1 LYGKRTAHGK
11 RVKKNAGIKLNGKFV
26 HSSTNLLIMKKIFSV
41 IITLL
46 FISFNAASQTTDEIV
61 NKHIEA
67 MGGKEKLLQL
77 KTMVTEGSLSVQGT
91 DIPVKISQEHN
102 KGQRV
107 EITVMGMSG
116 YIINTPTEGWQ
127 FFPFQGQAA
136 PEAMSPEAVKESV
149 DFLDIQNNLLDY
161 KQKGHQ
167 VEYVG
172 KEDFEGTEC
181 FKLKVVFKGGAEA
194 NMYIDP
200 STYYVIKQVTKTK
213 STGQEVVQDQTFSNF
228 KKQDGY
234 VFPFSLTGVGPGGV
248 LTVTKIEVNK
258 PLDASLFKAPK

>member
-1 LYGKRTAHGK
+1 
-11 RVKKNAGIKLNGKFV
+11 
-26 HSSTNLLIMKKIFSV
+26 MKKIFSV

-46 FISFNAASQTTDEIV
+46 FISFNAISQTADEII

-77 KTMVTEGSLSVQGT
+77 KTMVTEGSLSVQGM
-91 DIPVKISQEHN
+91 DIPIKISQEHN

-107 EITVMGMSG
+107 EISVMGMTG
-116 YIINTPTEGWQ
+116 YIINTPIEGWQ
-127 FFPFQGQAA
+127 FFPFQGQVS
-136 PEAMSPEAVKESV
+136 PEAMSPEAVKETA

-161 KQKGHQ
+161 KDKGHK

-181 FKLKVVFKGGAEA
+181 FKLKVMLKGGSEA
-194 NMYIDP
+194 TMFIDP
-200 STYYVIKQVTKTK
+200 STYYVIRQLTKTK
-213 STGQEVVQDQTFSNF
+213 ATGQEMVQDQTFSNF

-234 VFPFSLTGVGPGGV
+234 TFPFSLTGMGPGGIV
-248 LTVTKIEVNK
+248 TVSKIELNK
-258 PLDASLFKAPK
+258 TLDESLFKVPK

>member
-1 LYGKRTAHGK
+1 
-11 RVKKNAGIKLNGKFV
+11 
-26 HSSTNLLIMKKIFSV
+26 MKKIFSV
-41 IITLL
+41 IIALL
-46 FISFNAASQTTDEIV
+46 FISFNAFSQTVDEIV

-91 DIPVKISQEHN
+91 DIPIKISQEHN

-107 EITVMGMSG
+107 EMTVMGMSG

-200 STYYVIKQVTKTK
+200 STYYVIKQETKTK

-248 LTVTKIEVNK
+248 VTITKIEVNK
-258 PLDASLFKAPK
+258 PLDGSLFKVPK